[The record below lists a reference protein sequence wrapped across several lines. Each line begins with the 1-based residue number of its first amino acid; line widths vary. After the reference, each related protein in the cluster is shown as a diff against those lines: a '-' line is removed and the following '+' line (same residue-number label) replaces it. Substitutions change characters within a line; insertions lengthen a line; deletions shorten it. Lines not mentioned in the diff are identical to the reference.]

1 MPHVRGIPRTMMRR
15 PCRAGYRMSASAS
28 RAMHGTTVVET
39 TIEVQIVLCPHQQK
53 AATLNP

>member
-1 MPHVRGIPRTMMRR
+1 
-15 PCRAGYRMSASAS
+15 
-28 RAMHGTTVVET
+28 MHGTTVVET